1 MFIFPRPLFPVVAA
15 LGMVLLLV
23 GVTLMTGG

>member
-1 MFIFPRPLFPVVAA
+1 MFIFQRPLFPVVSA